1 MKVSK
6 YFVAAVAFTAICAN
20 AFEYNVT
27 KSSICP
33 RWQGAVAGEWTMDR
47 EAALAKAKSEG
58 AYTLVLFTGAWW
70 CPFCETFEAKV
81 LTSQAWTDYVAK
93 SGYYLV
99 ECDYPYRYPVPEGQ
113 ESKSLHPELGNG
125 WGFKCWLYDADY
137 LAANNLT
144 AEEGLAAIQKMYD
157 YQDLTALPGSST
169 DTINR
174 YGGGTMELHRIPY
187 ATMVMFRP
195 DGTEAGRVKFQ
206 WANPSAVSDNDAINY
221 IIENLEMVKSGQKSA
236 LFANPEAGGLTG
248 EAAQTYDAVL
258 TDASGVPVGVATV
271 RTAKKLRDKP
281 IRITATVQVSGGRK
295 VSLKGT
301 TSAREGE
308 LISLTK
314 NGSASVANL
323 IIGSNGITGL
333 YTDGTTSYNLL
344 GARDVFKAKDA
355 DAKARAATLAK
366 GSWTIALATAN
377 NGGSAFANG
386 YSTLSATVGNRGKVK
401 VTGTLGDGNKVN
413 VSAQAIMGEN
423 GKLIVPVI
431 EKKGSY
437 SFMLVFSNGQ
447 LAAVT
452 GLSAWK
458 ATGRPA
464 AFTATWST
472 DATFSAVPGAGN
484 VPETMYLGIVGF
496 DAAAGIGG
504 KAVAVSPADDMVA
517 VARNKWTGTKGVSD
531 LKATF
536 KPKDG
541 TFKGSF
547 IFHVLENGRQKKV
560 KATISGVVVDGVPYG
575 TAVIKG
581 VGSWAIKLT
590 GTCGGGC

>member
-1 MKVSK
+1 MKTVK
-6 YFVAAVAFTAICAN
+6 CFVAAVLTAIWAN

-27 KSSICP
+27 KSAICP
-33 RWQGAVAGEWTMDR
+33 RWKGAVAGEWTMDR
-47 EAALAKAKSEG
+47 EAALAQAKSEG
-58 AYTLVLFTGAWW
+58 AYAIVLFTGSWW
-70 CPFCETFEAKV
+70 CPYCENLEAKV
-81 LTSQAWTDYVAK
+81 LTSQAWADYVAK
-93 SGYYLV
+93 RGYYLA
-99 ECDYPYRYPVPEGQ
+99 ECDYPYRFPVPEGQ
-113 ESKSLHPELGNG
+113 EWKGTSPLGDG
-125 WGFKCWLYDADY
+125 WGFQCWLYDADY

-144 AEEGLAAIQKMYD
+144 AEDGLAAIQEMYD
-157 YQDLTALPGSST
+157 YQDAMALPGSTT
-169 DTINR
+169 DTISR
-174 YGGGTMELHRIPY
+174 YGGGTMALHKIKYP
-187 ATMVMFRP
+187 TMILFRP
-195 DGTEAGRVKFQ
+195 DGTEAGRVEFPTAWYK
-206 WANPSAVSDNDAINY
+206 ASAVSDEDAIAY
-221 IIENLEMVKSGQKSA
+221 IIGNLEMARSGGKSD
-236 LFANPEAGGLTG
+236 LFANPGVGGLTG
-248 EAAQTYDAVL
+248 EAAQTYDAAL
-258 TDASGVPVGVATV
+258 TDAGGVPVGVATV

-281 IRITATVQVSGGRK
+281 IRITATVQVGGGRK

-301 TSAREGE
+301 TSGAEGE
-308 LISLTK
+308 VVVLEKT
-314 NGSASVANL
+314 GSASVAKV
-323 IIGSNGITGL
+323 IIGEYGIVGS
-333 YTDGTTSYNLL
+333 YTDGTTSYNIQ
-344 GARDVFKAKDA
+344 GARNVFKAKDA
-355 DAKARAATLAK
+355 GAKARAATLAK

-386 YSTLSATVGNRGKVK
+386 YST
-401 VTGTLGDGNKVN
+401 N